1 MKTVKLIGVIKKT
14 ISHNMILLEFVN
26 SVMPGYFP
34 ELSTVMNVRADDSKV
49 SQQVW
54 FFFTICNTFRIMSS
68 KVYESDEELFSQN
81 LNSTEYHPPLGRQLK
96 DSPTIEMS
104 RF

>member
-26 SVMPGYFP
+26 SVMPGYFQ
-34 ELSTVMNVRADDSKV
+34 ELSTVMNVRADDSEV
-49 SQQVW
+49 SQQEC
-54 FFFTICNTFRIMSS
+54 FFIICNTFRIMSS
-68 KVYESDEELFSQN
+68 EVFESDEELFSQN

>member
-1 MKTVKLIGVIKKT
+1 
-14 ISHNMILLEFVN
+14 MILLEFVN
-26 SVMPGYFP
+26 SVMPGYFQ
-34 ELSTVMNVRADDSKV
+34 ELSTVMNVRADDSEV
-49 SQQVW
+49 SQQEC
-54 FFFTICNTFRIMSS
+54 FSCNTFRIMSS
-68 KVYESDEELFSQN
+68 EVFESDEELFSQN

>member
-26 SVMPGYFP
+26 SVMPGYFQ
-34 ELSTVMNVRADDSKV
+34 ELSTVMNVRADDSEV
-49 SQQVW
+49 SQQEC
-54 FFFTICNTFRIMSS
+54 FFTICNTFRIMSS
-68 KVYESDEELFSQN
+68 EVFESDEELFSQN